1 MVEVEVKTT
10 GFSATGLT
18 RPQRKRG
25 TMAEAGLAGSAG

>member
-1 MVEVEVKTT
+1 MVGVQVT

-18 RPQRKRG
+18 RPQSKRG